1 MARKPKGSHRAY
13 KEWAPGSVK
22 LLQQNINRIIYIKD
36 QWPSYSH
43 QVSSTSMASKSPL
56 DLHRPLDC
64 SLEHNVLRGEY
75 VDLSLLFPDSLRL

>member
-1 MARKPKGSHRAY
+1 MDCLCEVAVSG
-13 KEWAPGSVK
+13 GSVQFISVYCFT
-22 LLQQNINRIIYIKD
+22 LRIIYIKN

-43 QVSSTSMASKSPL
+43 QVSSTSMASQSPL

-64 SLEHNVLRGEY
+64 SLEHTILRGEY